1 MVKIKIKKKK
11 IKMINK
17 EIKKE
22 IKKMN
27 KENNK
32 LDQILQ
38 RVQKMILK
46 KKKVW
51 KNNHLQL
58 QHLFKKFKQT
68 LNLKMP
74 N

>member
-1 MVKIKIKKKK
+1 MIKIKIKKKK
-11 IKMINK
+11 IKMKNK

-22 IKKMN
+22 KKKMN

-38 RVQKMILK
+38 RVRKAILK
-46 KKKVW
+46 KKKVR

-58 QHLFKKFKQT
+58 QHLFRKFKQT
-68 LNLKMP
+68 
-74 N
+74 